1 VVSGLVATGTVAVFV
16 TFAVSRMR
24 AVGPPLIDRRVL
36 VVPFENRTGEQELDA
51 LGDAAADNLSRDLV
65 AARLADV
72 VEPRE
77 VGDWPAHSSGQ
88 SVHDAARHHG
98 AGRVLRG
105 TYYRQGDSLRFEP
118 QIIDS
123 RSGKTLEPLLPVVV
137 SASGG
142 AAAVEPLRQRVLAGF
157 AVLGDTLFDGWAV
170 ASHPATYDAY
180 LEFVASAR
188 TGTVDTRTQDEHL
201 ARANRLDSGF
211 TMPLVRL
218 TWQGNGGCRVAD
230 SIVKRLGA
238 RLDRLPVYDRAGITK
253 NQAHCYGWRDREF
266 KAARDMYDAAPD
278 ADGIVLQFA
287 YAARHTNHVREALR
301 ATERLDPVRHRS
313 DRFYWGN
320 RIIPYHLLEMYDS
333 ELIAARQ
340 LNRAVPDNWE
350 GMAFEGRALAALGR
364 VDELRSLLD
373 RMESVALNTDQVGT
387 PTGWMRD
394 LGRELYVH
402 GHVAEARLVFERV
415 LTWFRSHSTPA
426 DPGMQEEFARALY
439 DAGRWDEA
447 WDAAQRALRADT
459 TSMAVRTLLGAIAA
473 RRGDRRTVDRTDV
486 WLGRLTGPYLHGDNT
501 YERARLAAILGE
513 RVHADAL
520 LKQALDEGYAVP
532 FGVGPHDDPDFDS
545 IRDMA
550 AYRLLY
556 RDKP

>member
-1 VVSGLVATGTVAVFV
+1 
-16 TFAVSRMR
+16 
-24 AVGPPLIDRRVL
+24 
-36 VVPFENRTGEQELDA
+36 
-51 LGDAAADNLSRDLV
+51 
-65 AARLADV
+65 
-72 VEPRE
+72 
-77 VGDWPAHSSGQ
+77 
-88 SVHDAARHHG
+88 
-98 AGRVLRG
+98 
-105 TYYRQGDSLRFEP
+105 
-118 QIIDS
+118 
-123 RSGKTLEPLLPVVV
+123 
-137 SASGG
+137 
-142 AAAVEPLRQRVLAGF
+142 
-157 AVLGDTLFDGWAV
+157 
-170 ASHPATYDAY
+170 
-180 LEFVASAR
+180 
-188 TGTVDTRTQDEHL
+188 
-201 ARANRLDSGF
+201 
-211 TMPLVRL
+211 
-218 TWQGNGGCRVAD
+218 
-230 SIVKRLGA
+230 
-238 RLDRLPVYDRAGITK
+238 
-253 NQAHCYGWRDREF
+253 
-266 KAARDMYDAAPD
+266 
-278 ADGIVLQFA
+278 
-287 YAARHTNHVREALR
+287 
-301 ATERLDPVRHRS
+301 
-313 DRFYWGN
+313 
-320 RIIPYHLLEMYDS
+320 
-333 ELIAARQ
+333 
-340 LNRAVPDNWE
+340 
-350 GMAFEGRALAALGR
+350 MAFEGRALAALGR